1 MKVFIIKFLGFL
13 IGFFITIILI
23 NYISVEN
30 KKQIIEKYET
40 SGISATV
47 PVVTTIQNSEN
58 KFMAINSFTDK
69 IKIDENRWYEK
80 DVTLPLVVN
89 STNDNK
95 YFTYT
100 GKIELVQNTINTES
114 VKGAKLDGIQLDGPN
129 SYYFANNPV
138 NNELNSFSIYFAGK
152 FKGSS
157 QNNNILFEMIGN
169 TESINYP
176 SEIKYAQS
184 IVSLNLFKNQNNNFD
199 IIITI
204 GNVVYKGLI
213 NNIDKA
219 VIINNDVINFYL
231 TYSPTE
237 LIFGINKQIYKYS
250 IDANAF
256 KVKLGSTPV
265 VINKGGN
272 LNMDLYLFVYYKSVI
287 SFTDVQQLVKY
298 TYSNLSG
305 LETVVNASPRCDLPA
320 TQAEKNIDTK
330 LKEMESNI
338 IKTIEKKNTEIKKE
352 TSKSDV
358 EPLKLPSTKTNEKT
372 GFFDWFF

>member
-114 VKGAKLDGIQLDGPN
+114 VKGAKLDGIQLYGPN

-157 QNNNILFEMIGN
+157 QDNNILFEMI
-169 TESINYP
+169 
-176 SEIKYAQS
+176 
-184 IVSLNLFKNQNNNFD
+184 
-199 IIITI
+199 
-204 GNVVYKGLI
+204 
-213 NNIDKA
+213 
-219 VIINNDVINFYL
+219 
-231 TYSPTE
+231 
-237 LIFGINKQIYKYS
+237 
-250 IDANAF
+250 
-256 KVKLGSTPV
+256 
-265 VINKGGN
+265 
-272 LNMDLYLFVYYKSVI
+272 
-287 SFTDVQQLVKY
+287 
-298 TYSNLSG
+298 
-305 LETVVNASPRCDLPA
+305 
-320 TQAEKNIDTK
+320 
-330 LKEMESNI
+330 
-338 IKTIEKKNTEIKKE
+338 
-352 TSKSDV
+352 
-358 EPLKLPSTKTNEKT
+358 
-372 GFFDWFF
+372 